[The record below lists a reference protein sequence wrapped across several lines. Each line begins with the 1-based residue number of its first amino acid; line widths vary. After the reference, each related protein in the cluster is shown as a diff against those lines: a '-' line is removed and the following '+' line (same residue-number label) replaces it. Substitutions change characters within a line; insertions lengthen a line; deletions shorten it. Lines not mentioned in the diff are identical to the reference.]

1 MVSDEVGL
9 ELHERA
15 TRGEQLSAEEQAQLE
30 AWYAVQDEAEAALLG
45 PGEVRE
51 IDSLEAQ
58 VESAAAQLSSV
69 TARIQQ
75 VMAENQA
82 LRREVAALRKQL
94 AEPA

>member
-1 MVSDEVGL
+1 MVSDEVGV

-30 AWYAVQDEAEAALLG
+30 AWYAAQDEAEADLLG
-45 PGEVRE
+45 SSEVQE
-51 IDSLEAQ
+51 IASLESQ
-58 VESAAAQLSSV
+58 VENAAVQLSSV